1 MWFCKDA
8 QGPWPQFFIW
18 EASECEG
25 PRVLGCMMGQ
35 SSQGLA
41 AICTVTAG
49 QESLTLLPPD
59 TIPLSTEGWG
69 WLLCDPD
76 MSENTTLNRMWKS

>member
-18 EASECEG
+18 EASGCEE

-59 TIPLSTEGWG
+59 TLPLSTVGCG
-69 WLLCDPD
+69 
-76 MSENTTLNRMWKS
+76 